1 MHICIIITLNV
12 SVMFMYRALS
22 SIVVALICVHRCV
35 IRVHRSSSAPLL
47 AALRDGVSALNAQF
61 TDFGKFR
68 FFLSAMYLYLASD
81 L

>member
-1 MHICIIITLNV
+1 
-12 SVMFMYRALS
+12 MYRALS
-22 SIVVALICVHRCV
+22 SIVVALIL
-35 IRVHRSSSAPLL
+35 RVHRSSSAPLL